1 MSLSNSCH
9 CSTLCLTGHCV
20 QYRDGIVIS
29 TAAVNFTLRRP
40 EVLLT
45 ALGAVVPSRW
55 AIEMSRHVQGA
66 SQETQTFMII
76 KDGIAMAATLYTF
89 AGSVAWIHIIG
100 TRPAVQ
106 RQGYCRLM
114 LAALQEHVGGGTLL
128 CVESTSS
135 MAEIW
140 KGIFGFTGRQPAA
153 VSWQMFRNTVFLQRP
168 RASGI
173 AAAKAAAL
181 AAVWAKM

>member
-1 MSLSNSCH
+1 MEAHRHRGEPTVFRLHHMSLSNSCH

-76 KDGIAMAATLYTF
+76 KDGIAMAAALYTF
-89 AGSVAWIHIIG
+89 AGSG
-100 TRPAVQ
+100 L
-106 RQGYCRLM
+106 G
-114 LAALQEHVGGGTLL
+114 
-128 CVESTSS
+128 STSL
-135 MAEIW
+135 AP
-140 KGIFGFTGRQPAA
+140 GRLC
-153 VSWQMFRNTVFLQRP
+153 S
-168 RASGI
+168 
-173 AAAKAAAL
+173 AKATAG
-181 AAVWAKM
+181 